1 MKKSKFYLINLY
13 NMKNKNYN
21 KKLQKINKKILSIN
35 VLIFVFLMATGS
47 YAAEITDPLNGK
59 SISDIIGTVILTL
72 LGIVGSL
79 SLIMFIYGG
88 ILWIISGGN
97 EDNVKKGKETLK
109 WAVLGIVIV
118 FASYGILN
126 FVIDAIAK

>member
-1 MKKSKFYLINLY
+1 
-13 NMKNKNYN
+13 MKNKNYN
-21 KKLQKINKKILSIN
+21 KTFNKLKKMKFFIVVLSFFITTKLHAQSLENPLGTTSVPQLIGIVIN
-35 VLIFVFLMATGS
+35 A
-47 YAAEITDPLNGK
+47 
-59 SISDIIGTVILTL
+59 L

-88 ILWIISGGN
+88 FLWIMSGGN

-109 WAVLGIVIV
+109 WAVMGIVVV

-126 FVIDAIAK
+126 FILDMLS

>member
-1 MKKSKFYLINLY
+1 MAD
-13 NMKNKNYN
+13 KNYN
-21 KKLQKINKKILSIN
+21 KTFNKLKKIKFFIVILSA
-35 VLIFVFLMATGS
+35 LITSKIHADSLVN
-47 YAAEITDPLNGK
+47 PLGTT
-59 SISDIIGTVILTL
+59 SIPELIGTVITAL

-88 ILWIISGGN
+88 FLWIMSGGN

-109 WAVLGIVIV
+109 WAIMGIVVV

-126 FVIDAIAK
+126 FVLDILS

>member
-1 MKKSKFYLINLY
+1 
-13 NMKNKNYN
+13 MKNKKIIKNN
-21 KKLQKINKKILSIN
+21 KFPINIAIILFFLLTTAKL
-35 VLIFVFLMATGS
+35 
-47 YAAEITDPLNGK
+47 YAAEITDPLNGAT
-59 SISDIIGTVILTL
+59 IPELMGNIILTL
-72 LGIVGSL
+72 LGVVGSL
-79 SLIMFIYGG
+79 SLVMFIYGG

-109 WAVLGIVIV
+109 WAVFGIVVV